1 MLEQI
6 VSIWVSNDTMDG
18 RYDRATNN
26 RWREAPPD
34 EFVKARL
41 HSHVDRFPAY
51 HLGATEFK
59 YVLAAH
65 GRLQLFPFVPPGRIG
80 LIESSQGGC
89 FCWAATRI

>member
-1 MLEQI
+1 M
-6 VSIWVSNDTMDG
+6 
-18 RYDRATNN
+18 A
-26 RWREAPPD
+26 EAPPD
-34 EFVKARL
+34 EFVKGQL

-51 HLGATEFK
+51 HLGATEFQ